1 MALNIIKNYLT
12 KNRCYQQAVKRTP
25 IGIQLHTIGC
35 AQGTAQSVADY
46 WNQSAVSACVHYI
59 VDCDTPGKVLATLPE
74 NYYAWADAGYGNRN
88 LITFEICESDFMKY
102 GSGADYT
109 VTDQAKFKADIL
121 RGYNTA
127 VLLCADICK
136 RYGWSPVDKL
146 PSGLYLISS
155 HDEGRRAGLSSAH
168 VDPTH
173 VWNRFGLTMDGFRKD
188 VALAMTGEM
197 PAQPAT
203 EPVYRVRKAWTD
215 VTSQLFAGTL
225 EGAKNACPAGYK
237 VYDPDGKVVYENT
250 EAITGTQT
258 AEFANLSEAD
268 AAAKLLEICRQIA
281 DKYGLLPSVC
291 AAQTILESGYCKTEL
306 AQKANNV
313 CGMKCTLS
321 GNSWPGSTWDGVSRV
336 RIRTAEQDA
345 KGNIYYIYADFRKY
359 PNIEDSIAD
368 RCAYLLGA
376 KNGEKIRYDGITSAA
391 DYVDQIKLIKNGG
404 YATDV
409 NYVSKICNIID
420 RFDLDRYD
428 SKKDTSG
435 GAPADILTETDKPW
449 YRVRKTWADS
459 KSQIGAYHDVAKA
472 KECVNKNWRH
482 NVYDSTGNCI
492 YNGAQA
498 LVDRAVDY
506 MIGIA
511 NDDTHGY
518 INGQW
523 GPEYSCLSLV
533 EMGYITAGLAITKSN
548 IDKMPDNLIEAG
560 FEDCTAEVNLK
571 TGGGLAKGDILWMLD
586 ATGKHGHVEC
596 YIGDGKLVGARGD
609 TDGKAGDSRGDEISI
624 IAYQNMSW
632 QKVFRLQGAYTG
644 EEDVSS
650 GGTGNATDTTYRVQ
664 AGAYKKKTLARDAL
678 KKVRAAG
685 YQDAFIREEGN
696 MYKIQAWAGSRAGA
710 EKAVADLEKK
720 GISAIIK

>member
-46 WNQSAVSACVHYI
+46 WNQSAMSACVNYI
-59 VDCDTPGKVLATLPE
+59 VDCDTPEKVLATLPE
-74 NYYAWADAGYGNRN
+74 EYYAWADAGYGNRN
-88 LITFEICESDFMKY
+88 LITFEICESDHMKY
-102 GSGADYT
+102 TGGADYT

-121 RGYNTA
+121 RGYQTA
-127 VLLCADICK
+127 VLLCADICG
-136 RYGWSPVDKL
+136 RHGWNPTAKL
-146 PSGLYLISS
+146 SSGLYLISS

-173 VWNRFGLTMDGFRKD
+173 VWNPLGVTMDDFRKD
-188 VALAMTGEM
+188 VIRRMNGSM
-197 PAQPAT
+197 PIQPAT

-225 EGAKNACPAGYK
+225 EGAKNACPSGYK

-345 KGNIYYIYADFRKY
+345 KGNTYYIYADFRKY

-435 GAPADILTETDKPW
+435 GAPADILPETDKPW

-459 KSQIGAYHDVAKA
+459 KSQIGAYHDLDKA
-472 KECVNKNWRH
+472 KECANKNWQY
-482 NVYDSTGNCI
+482 NVYDEAGNCV
-492 YNGAQA
+492 YSGPQA

-560 FEDCTAEVNLK
+560 FEDCTAEVSLK

-586 ATGKHGHVEC
+586 GTGKHGHVEC
-596 YIGDGKLVGARGD
+596 HVGDGKLVGARGD
-609 TDGKAGDSRGDEISI
+609 TDDKAGDSRGDEISV

-632 QKVFRLQGAYTG
+632 QRVFRLPGAYTG
-644 EEDVSS
+644 ENNSA
-650 GGTGNATDTTYRVQ
+650 GGADNTGSIIYRVQ
-664 AGAYKKKTLARDAL
+664 AGAYSNETNAQNML
-678 KKVRAAG
+678 KRVRAAG
-685 YQDAFIREEGN
+685 YQDAFIRQEDD
-696 MYKIQAWAGSRAGA
+696 MYKIQAWAGSREGA
-710 EKAVADLEKK
+710 EKVVADLRSK
-720 GISAIIK
+720 GISAIVK